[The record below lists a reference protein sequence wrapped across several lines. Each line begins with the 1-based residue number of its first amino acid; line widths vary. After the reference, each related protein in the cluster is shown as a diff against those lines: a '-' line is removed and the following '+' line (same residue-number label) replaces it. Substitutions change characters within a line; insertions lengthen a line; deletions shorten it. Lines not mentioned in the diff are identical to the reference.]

1 MDALLIA
8 FFLNLLAEAGG
19 RVPSVYRALLGRY
32 RATALVVTGM
42 VAALAANAAAGAV
55 AGGMIAG
62 MLTPEARSLF
72 QALTLAG
79 AGIGL
84 LWTGRG
90 TDDLSGWRLG
100 PLLTAALGLALLGFG
115 EGPAFLTAG
124 VAAARA
130 DPWMAGI
137 GGAAGGIAACLL
149 IAAAGDALPRRAI
162 AAFRKGVGILFLIAA
177 FPIAMTAL
185 RLV

>member
-1 MDALLIA
+1 MDALLLA

-19 RVPSVYRALLGRY
+19 RTPMVYRALLGRY
-32 RATALVVTGM
+32 RATLAVAMGM
-42 VAALAANAAAGAV
+42 VVALAANAAAGAV
-55 AGGMIAG
+55 AGGIIAG

-84 LWTGRG
+84 LWTGRSKN
-90 TDDLSGWRLG
+90 DLSGWRLG
-100 PLLTAALGLALLGFG
+100 PLLTSALGLAVLGFG

-124 VAAARA
+124 VAASRA

-149 IAAAGDALPRRAI
+149 IAAAGDALPGRAFGL
-162 AAFRKGVGILFLIAA
+162 FRNGVGLFFLIAA
-177 FPIAMTAL
+177 FPIAMAAL